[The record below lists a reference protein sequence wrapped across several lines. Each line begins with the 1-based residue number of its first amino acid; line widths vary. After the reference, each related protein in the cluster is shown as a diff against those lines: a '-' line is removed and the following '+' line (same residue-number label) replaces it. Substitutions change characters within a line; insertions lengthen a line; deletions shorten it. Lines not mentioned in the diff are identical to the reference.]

1 MTETHIVG
9 FELLLLIA
17 ALVAMI
23 AQRLRLPFTVG
34 LVLAG
39 VGVAFLP
46 IPIQL
51 TLTKELIFTAFLP
64 PLIFEAAL
72 HMRWKPL
79 RKDAPVILT
88 FASVGVLLSA
98 GLTAAGM
105 HWLIGWSWA
114 SAALFG
120 VLLSATDPVSVIATF
135 KEFGVSGRLRV
146 LMEGESLVNDST
158 AAVAFVTLLA
168 VAMGGAVTPLG
179 IAETLLL
186 SVFGGIACG
195 AAVAGALLL
204 LAGKTTDPLI
214 EITFTTIAAYG
225 SFLLAEHFHLS
236 GVLAVLTAGLMVGN
250 LGSLGSISE
259 RGRVAVISFWD
270 YAAFVVNSLIFI
282 LIGLSEAHQDFLK
295 VLGASIAAVVLVTA
309 GRAMAIYPLAAL
321 FARSTRLRVPMRKQ
335 HVLFWGGLRGA
346 LALAL
351 ALGLPASLPHRDE
364 MVTVAF
370 AVVAFSIVVQG
381 MTMQPLLRRL
391 GHLDA
396 KADDDDD
403 DVDAAPHA

>member
-1 MTETHIVG
+1 MTETHIAG
-9 FELLLLIA
+9 FEVLLLIA
-17 ALVAMI
+17 AVVAMI
-23 AQRLRLPFTVG
+23 AQRLCLPFTVG

-51 TLTKELIFTAFLP
+51 TLTKELIFVAFLP

-105 HWLIGWSWA
+105 HWLIGWSWP

-135 KEFGVSGRLRV
+135 KEFGVTGRLRV

-168 VAMGGAVTPLG
+168 VAMGGAVTPWS
-179 IAETLLL
+179 IVETLLL
-186 SVFGGIACG
+186 SIFGGIACG
-195 AAVAGALLL
+195 ALVAGALLL

-214 EITFTTIAAYG
+214 EITLTTVAAYG

-250 LGSLGSISE
+250 LGAMGSISQK
-259 RGRVAVISFWD
+259 GREAVISFWD

-282 LIGLSEAHQDFLK
+282 LIGLSEAHQDFMG
-295 VLGASIAAVVLVTA
+295 VLGASLAAVVLVTA
-309 GRAMAIYPLAAL
+309 GRALAIYPLAAL
-321 FARSTRLRVPMRKQ
+321 FSRSSNLRVPLKEQ

-351 ALGLPASLPHRDE
+351 ALGLPASLPHRDQL
-364 MVTVAF
+364 VSAAF

-381 MTMQPLLRRL
+381 MTMQPLLRGL
-391 GHLDA
+391 GFLA
-396 KADDDDD
+396 PEADPHEDDR
-403 DVDAAPHA
+403 H

>member
-1 MTETHIVG
+1 MTETNIVG

-17 ALVAMI
+17 AVVAML

-34 LVLAG
+34 LVFAG
-39 VGVAFLP
+39 IGVAFLP
-46 IPIQL
+46 IPIHL
-51 TLTKELIFTAFLP
+51 TLTKELIFVAFLP

-105 HWLIGWSWA
+105 HWLIGWAWP

-135 KEFGVSGRLRV
+135 KEFGVTGRLRV

-168 VAMGGAVTPLG
+168 VAMGSAVTPWG
-179 IAETLLL
+179 IAQTLLL
-186 SVFGGIACG
+186 SIFGGIACG
-195 AAVAGALLL
+195 AVVAGALLL
-204 LAGKTTDPLI
+204 LAGKTADPLV
-214 EITFTTIAAYG
+214 EITFTTVAAYG

-250 LGSLGSISE
+250 LGSLGSISQK
-259 RGRVAVISFWD
+259 GREAVVSFWD

-282 LIGLSEAHQDFLK
+282 LIGLSEAHQDFIG
-295 VLGASIAAVVLVTA
+295 VLGASAAAVLLVTA
-309 GRAMAIYPLAAL
+309 GRALAIYPLAAL
-321 FARSTRLRVPMRKQ
+321 FSPSSSLRVPLKEQ

-351 ALGLPASLPHRDE
+351 ALGLPATLPHRDQI
-364 MVTVAF
+364 VTAAF

-391 GHLDA
+391 GFL
-396 KADDDDD
+396 
-403 DVDAAPHA
+403 APESDPHEDGRH

>member
-1 MTETHIVG
+1 MTETNIVG

-17 ALVAMI
+17 AVVAML

-46 IPIQL
+46 IPIHL
-51 TLTKELIFTAFLP
+51 ALTKELIFVAFLP

-105 HWLIGWSWA
+105 HWLIGWAWP

-135 KEFGVSGRLRV
+135 KEFGVTGRLRV

-168 VAMGGAVTPLG
+168 VAMGSAITPWG
-179 IAETLLL
+179 IAQTLLL
-186 SVFGGIACG
+186 SIFGGVACG
-195 AAVAGALLL
+195 AVVAGALLL
-204 LAGKTTDPLI
+204 LAGRTADPLI
-214 EITFTTIAAYG
+214 EITFTTVAAYG

-250 LGSLGSISE
+250 LGPLGSISQK
-259 RGRVAVISFWD
+259 GREAVVSFWD

-282 LIGLSEAHQDFLK
+282 LIGLSEAHQDFIG
-295 VLGASIAAVVLVTA
+295 VLGASAAAVVLVTA
-309 GRAMAIYPLAAL
+309 GRALAIYPLAAL
-321 FARSTRLRVPMRKQ
+321 FSRSSSLRVPLEEQ

-351 ALGLPASLPHRDE
+351 ALGLPATLPHRDQI
-364 MVTVAF
+364 VTAAF

-391 GHLDA
+391 GFLVPSSDPHE
-396 KADDDDD
+396 DDR
-403 DVDAAPHA
+403 H

>member
-1 MTETHIVG
+1 MTETHIAG
-9 FELLLLIA
+9 FEVLLLIA
-17 ALVAMI
+17 AVVAMI
-23 AQRLRLPFTVG
+23 AHRLRLPFTVG

-51 TLTKELIFTAFLP
+51 TLTKELIF
-64 PLIFEAAL
+64 EAAL

-88 FASVGVLLSA
+88 FASVGVFLSA

-105 HWLIGWSWA
+105 HWLIGWSWP

-135 KEFGVSGRLRV
+135 KEFGVTGRLRV

-168 VAMGGAVTPLG
+168 VAMGDAVTPWG
-179 IAETLLL
+179 IVQTLLL
-186 SVFGGIACG
+186 SIFGGIACG
-195 AAVAGALLL
+195 ALVAGALLL
-204 LAGKTTDPLI
+204 LAGKTIDPLI
-214 EITFTTIAAYG
+214 EITLTTVAAYG

-250 LGSLGSISE
+250 LGALGSISQK
-259 RGRVAVISFWD
+259 GREAVISFWD

-282 LIGLSEAHQDFLK
+282 LIGLSEAHQNFMA
-295 VLGASIAAVVLVTA
+295 VLGASVAAVVLVTA
-309 GRAMAIYPLAAL
+309 GRALAIYPLAAL
-321 FARSTRLRVPMRKQ
+321 FARSSSLRVPLKEQ

-364 MVTVAF
+364 LVAAAF

-381 MTMQPLLRRL
+381 LTMQPLLRRL
-391 GHLDA
+391 GHLA
-396 KADDDDD
+396 PKPADEGNQ
-403 DVDAAPHA
+403 AH

>member
-1 MTETHIVG
+1 MTETNIVG

-17 ALVAMI
+17 AVVAML

-46 IPIQL
+46 IQIHL
-51 TLTKELIFTAFLP
+51 TLTKELIFVAFLP

-105 HWLIGWSWA
+105 HWLIGWTWP

-135 KEFGVSGRLRV
+135 KEFGVTGRLRV

-168 VAMGGAVTPLG
+168 VAMGSAVTPWG
-179 IAETLLL
+179 IAQTLLL
-186 SVFGGIACG
+186 SIFGGIACG
-195 AAVAGALLL
+195 AVVAGALLL
-204 LAGKTTDPLI
+204 LAGKTADPLV
-214 EITFTTIAAYG
+214 EITFTTVAAYG

-250 LGSLGSISE
+250 LGSLGSISQK
-259 RGRVAVISFWD
+259 GREAVVSFWD

-282 LIGLSEAHQDFLK
+282 LIGLSEAHQDFIG
-295 VLGASIAAVVLVTA
+295 VLGASAAAVLLVTA
-309 GRAMAIYPLAAL
+309 GRALAIYPLAAL
-321 FARSTRLRVPMRKQ
+321 FSRSSSLRVPLKEQ

-351 ALGLPASLPHRDE
+351 ALGLPATLPHRDQI
-364 MVTVAF
+364 VTAAF

-391 GHLDA
+391 GFLA
-396 KADDDDD
+396 PES
-403 DVDAAPHA
+403 APHEHDRH